1 MSSSITNVLSAPASK
16 VNSLIQKAES
26 FVIRNAVYPLWTR
39 RDHPTYPR
47 YRRLFEKSQFSSE
60 ALLEHHQFGLLREQ
74 LLHAYRHVPYYKM
87 RFDEMGITPLEIRS
101 LDDLRRL
108 PILTKRDIQD
118 NKQQLLAENIPA
130 EMRSRNQ
137 TGGSTGSPLQFWVD
151 KQRFDARRASTDRHN
166 GWAGLRPG
174 DFVAQI
180 WGALLDLDSV
190 VQPEVTWRQRL
201 LHRQLLL
208 NSSRVGEQDMYDY
221 IKLLR
226 KYRPQVLVAYAQSAV
241 MFAEFCL
248 KNGIRDI
255 EFKSIITTA
264 EVLHQQQRA
273 PIEQAFGGKVF
284 NRYGCREVSVIASEC
299 DQHTGMHVNADAL
312 IVEIEPVRGLPKGQG
327 RVLVTDLLNRSMP
340 LIRYEIG
347 DLATWVDG
355 PPCPCGRALP
365 RIASIEGRTTDFLV
379 LPDGSRIA
387 GPSLALLHADM
398 QEVRQI
404 QYVQHSRS
412 SVTLNIVPGIN
423 YGSETSGEL
432 KRRLVP
438 YLKNSVELEIHLVP
452 QIAKEASGKYRFVK
466 TDMDEVRA
474 GEALAQIS

>member
-1 MSSSITNVLSAPASK
+1 M
-16 VNSLIQKAES
+16 IQEIES

-39 RDHPTYPR
+39 RDHPSYPR
-47 YRRLFEKSQFSSE
+47 YRRLFEKSQFCS
-60 ALLEHHQFGLLREQ
+60 APLLVHHQLQLLREQ

-87 RFDEMGITPLEIRS
+87 RFDEMGLTPLDIRS
-101 LDDLRRL
+101 YEDLSRI
-108 PILTKRDIQD
+108 PVLTKRDIQD
-118 NKQQLLAENIPA
+118 NKLQLLAENIPA
-130 EMRSRNQ
+130 EKRSRNQ

-151 KQRFDARRASTDRHN
+151 KERFDARRASTDRHN
-166 GWAGLRPG
+166 SWAGLRPG

-180 WGALLDLDSV
+180 WGALLDLETV
-190 VQPEVTWRQRL
+190 VQPGVSWRQRL

-208 NSSRVGEQDMYDY
+208 NSSRVGEEDLFAYVE
-221 IKLLR
+221 LLR
-226 KYRPQVLVAYAQSAV
+226 RYRPRVLVAYAQSAV

-248 KNGIRDI
+248 ANNISDI
-255 EFKSIITTA
+255 EFQSVITTA
-264 EVLHQQQRA
+264 EVLHPEQRA
-273 PIEQAFGGKVF
+273 PIEAAFGGKVF

-312 IVEIEPVRGLPKGQG
+312 IVEIEPVRGLPAGQG

-340 LIRYEIG
+340 LIRYDIG

-412 SVTLNIVPGIN
+412 RVTLNIVPGTN

-438 YLKNSVELEIHLVP
+438 YLKNTLDLEIHLVP

-466 TDMDEVRA
+466 TDIKETSV
-474 GEALAQIS
+474 GEALAHIS